1 MEGQKR
7 AEGEYRLAERHAGG
21 TWYRVQGTGY
31 RVQAEEGASSVSPNG
46 TPGVYGTGY
55 RVQAE
60 EGGEHRLAERHDE
73 HGDRHGRVDADHEIG
88 VIGEGREEGEVPD
101 EEEVVEGD
109 GVEAALGALRWE
121 GGVSGQR

>member
-1 MEGQKR
+1 MHLQGWKGRKERR
-7 AEGEYRLAERHAGG
+7 AS
-21 TWYRVQGTGY
+21 T
-31 RVQAEEGASSVSPNG
+31 VSPNG
-46 TPGVYGTGY
+46 TPGVHGTGYRVQGTGY

-73 HGDRHGRVDADHEIG
+73 HGDGHGGVDADHEIG